1 MSHHQIKEPLPMTD
15 KPLAANPTNGQHSGE
30 AETRSVTVSPRVD
43 LLDRDDELLL
53 LADMPGVLP
62 DAVDIRFENGELSVH
77 GRRIANHAGKSRV
90 RWEYEV
96 TNFFR
101 TFKLT
106 ERIAADRISAELK
119 NGVLTLH
126 LPKVESIKPR
136 RIAVKG

>member
-1 MSHHQIKEPLPMTD
+1 MTD
-15 KPLAANPTNGQHSGE
+15 KPEPTTNGLNGS
-30 AETRSVTVSPRVD
+30 ETESRSVTVSPRVD
-43 LLDRDDELLL
+43 LLEKDDELLL
-53 LADMPGVLP
+53 LADMPGVQP

-77 GRRIANHAGKSRV
+77 GRRTSSHSGKTRA

-126 LPKVESIKPR
+126 LPKVESMKPR

>member
-1 MSHHQIKEPLPMTD
+1 MTD
-15 KPLAANPTNGQHSGE
+15 KPVPSNASGGLSNGE
-30 AETRSVTVSPRVD
+30 ADGARSVTVSPRVD
-43 LLDRDDELLL
+43 LLERDDELLL

-77 GRRIANHAGKSRV
+77 GRRTASHPGKSRV

-126 LPKVESIKPR
+126 LPKVESVKPR